1 MNHIG
6 AGMDRDKIKSMVLE
20 CLREAALE
28 MDDARDL
35 KIDGQLKLF
44 GRDGLFDSLGLV
56 SFLVDMEDKLA
67 DELDLDLSLS
77 DEKALSAHSGPFRSA
92 DSFVDYIMGVIQADG
107 E

>member
-1 MNHIG
+1 
-6 AGMDRDKIKSMVLE
+6 MDRDKIKSMVLE

-35 KIDGQLKLF
+35 EIDGQLKLF

-92 DSFVDYIMGVIQADG
+92 DSFVDYIMGVIQAEG

>member
-1 MNHIG
+1 
-6 AGMDRDKIKSMVLE
+6 MDREKIKSMVLE

-35 KIDGQLKLF
+35 EIDGQVKLF

-92 DSFVDYIMGVIQADG
+92 DSFVDYIMGVIRAEG

>member
-1 MNHIG
+1 
-6 AGMDRDKIKSMVLE
+6 MDRDKIKSMVLE

-35 KIDGQLKLF
+35 EIDGQLKLF

-67 DELDLDLSLS
+67 DELDLDISLS

-92 DSFVDYIMGVIQADG
+92 DSFVDYIMGVLQADG